1 MMDDGMQ
8 CSDSCCTVTLLI
20 TGQGGRGNFVEIFNT
35 NQGDR
40 RRGLQ
45 VSPQGDL
52 TILEARADHAGQ
64 YLCHV
69 SNGVG
74 QPLHT
79 IVNVTVK
86 VPPKMLVKDS
96 TKRINAA
103 IKEPQVKLVCTAEG
117 DRPITVKWTKVSST
131 LNFTLSKENLI

>member
-1 MMDDGMQ
+1 MPL
-8 CSDSCCTVTLLI
+8 V
-20 TGQGGRGNFVEIFNT
+20 GGATGNFVEIFNT
-35 NQGDR
+35 NQDG

-86 VPPKMLVKDS
+86 VPPKMLAKDS

-131 LNFTLSKENLI
+131 SIVH